1 MFDKLIPKD
10 KRFFELFQKQAE
22 LLHQGADVLLA
33 FAKDPSTLKDS
44 AHRLER
50 LEHEA
55 DNLTHEILILL
66 DKSFITPIDR
76 EDIHALALAMD
87 DCMDYMEAVTER
99 LVLYNLPLA
108 PEPVKQLIATIAD
121 QCLELDKVIPVIKD
135 FKYESIIPHC
145 RELNRLENQGDKI
158 ARGALAELFNG
169 ATPPLDVMK
178 WKDIYD
184 FLENATDSFEDVAGL
199 IEGIVLKHG

>member
-22 LLHQGADVLLA
+22 LLHQGAEVLLSI
-33 FAKDPSTLKDS
+33 AKDPSTLRAAAS
-44 AHRLER
+44 RLER

-55 DNLTHEILILL
+55 DNLTHEILIML

-76 EDIHALALAMD
+76 EDIHALAMALD
-87 DCMDYMEAVTER
+87 DCMDHMEAATER
-99 LVLYNLPLA
+99 LVLYNLNEIPDSA
-108 PEPVKQLIATIAD
+108 KQLIDTLVL
-121 QCLELDKVIPVIKD
+121 QTLELDKVIPVIKD

-158 ARGALAELFNG
+158 TRGALAELFNG

-184 FLENATDSFEDVAGL
+184 FLENATDSFEDVAGV

>member
-10 KRFFELFQKQAE
+10 KRFYELFQRQAE
-22 LLHQGADVLLA
+22 LLHQGADTLLQ
-33 FAKDPSTLKDS
+33 FSREPGSLKET
-44 AHRLER
+44 AHKLER

-76 EDIHALALAMD
+76 EDIHALALALD

-99 LVLYNLPLA
+99 LSLYELHVA
-108 PEPVKQLIATIAD
+108 PESVKELVKVIVD
-121 QCLELDKVIPVIKD
+121 QTLEVDKVIPRIQE
-135 FKYESIIPHC
+135 FRYEAIIPHC
-145 RELNRLENQGDKI
+145 REINRLENLADRI
-158 ARGALAELFNG
+158 MRDALGALFKG
-169 ATPPLDVMK
+169 DTPPLDVMK

-184 FLENATDSFEDVAGL
+184 FLENATDSFEHVAGL

>member
-10 KRFFELFQKQAE
+10 KRFFELFQKQAD
-22 LLHQGADVLLA
+22 LLHQGAQALQK
-33 FAKDPSTLKDS
+33 FANDPSALQEV

-76 EDIHALALAMD
+76 EDIHSLALALD

-99 LVLYNLPLA
+99 LSLYELPIA
-108 PEPVKQLIATIAD
+108 PEPVKQLVKAIVD
-121 QCLELDKVIPVIKD
+121 QTLEVDKVIPLIKE
-135 FKYESIIPHC
+135 FKYETIIPHC
-145 RELNRLENQGDKI
+145 REINRLENLADSI
-158 ARGALAELFNG
+158 MRDALGKLFKGN
-169 ATPPLDVMK
+169 TPPLEVMK

-184 FLENATDSFEDVAGL
+184 FLENATDSFEHVAGL

>member
-10 KRFFELFQKQAE
+10 KRFFELFQKQAD
-22 LLHQGADVLLA
+22 LLHQGAEVLQEFANNPSILA
-33 FAKDPSTLKDS
+33 DAS
-44 AHRLER
+44 HRLER

-55 DNLTHEILILL
+55 DSLTHEILILL

-76 EDIHALALAMD
+76 EDIHSLALGLD

-99 LVLYNLPLA
+99 LALYEMPSA
-108 PEPVKQLIATIAD
+108 PEPLKQLVETLVS
-121 QCLELDKVIPVIKD
+121 QTLELDKVIPRIKD
-135 FKYESIIPHC
+135 LKYESIIPHC
-145 RELNRLENQGDKI
+145 RELNRLENQADKI
-158 ARGALAELFNG
+158 ARGALAELFKG
-169 ATPPLDVMK
+169 GYEPLEVMK

-184 FLENATDSFEDVAGL
+184 FLENATDSFEHVAGL